1 MQCFVSHS
9 GIKWSFIIELAPW
22 MGGFYERLVG
32 LVKRALHK
40 SLGRNLLKETQL
52 QTLLKEIESV
62 INSRP
67 LVYVGDDIES
77 NITLTPGNF
86 LTMNPNI
93 GVPEFEYDQDDPDF
107 NPYESSTDRLLFIW
121 KKRQKLLNV
130 FWKIWRDEYLLSLR
144 EQRKSVLKS
153 GRIISDTSPNIGDVV
168 LLKDDVP
175 RCCWNMGK
183 IVNLVTSKDGNIRSA
198 KVKLHTGRVVGR
210 PLSILFPIET
220 SVNSDSVC
228 EDRLKMY
235 NQNEKAK
242 TASHTRSNKHKAK
255 RRPSG

>member
-1 MQCFVSHS
+1 MKH
-9 GIKWSFIIELAPW
+9 
-22 MGGFYERLVG
+22 
-32 LVKRALHK
+32 ALCK

-107 NPYESSTDRLLFIW
+107 NPYESSADRLLLIW
-121 KKRQKLLNV
+121 KKGQKFLNV

-144 EQRKSVLKS
+144 
-153 GRIISDTSPNIGDVV
+153 
-168 LLKDDVP
+168 
-175 RCCWNMGK
+175 
-183 IVNLVTSKDGNIRSA
+183 
-198 KVKLHTGRVVGR
+198 
-210 PLSILFPIET
+210 
-220 SVNSDSVC
+220 
-228 EDRLKMY
+228 DRE
-235 NQNEKAK
+235 NQD
-242 TASHTRSNKHKAK
+242 
-255 RRPSG
+255 